1 MFKGRRFLALIPA
14 RGGSK
19 GLKDKNIR
27 QLNNKP
33 LLAYTIEAA
42 KESRIFDRIIVSTDS
57 EKIAA
62 VALKYGAEVPF
73 MRPKELATDTASS
86 MDVLIYTIEL
96 LQESNDKYDY
106 VALLQ
111 PTSPLRTS
119 QDIVGAVNLLIEK
132 NANSVVSVCR
142 VEHSPLWSNTLPED
156 LSLKDFIRPE
166 IRNLRRQDL
175 PIFYRLNGAIYI
187 VKVSYILESKD
198 FFGQESYAYIMP
210 VNRSVDIDTELDLV
224 LAEVLLQHEKQQI

>member
-1 MFKGRRFLALIPA
+1 MFKGKCFLALIPA

-27 QLNNKP
+27 LLNNKP

-57 EKIAA
+57 EKIAV

-132 NANSVVSVCR
+132 NANSVVSVCK

>member
-57 EKIAA
+57 EEIAA

-132 NANSVVSVCR
+132 NANSVVSVCK

>member
-1 MFKGRRFLALIPA
+1 M
-14 RGGSK
+14 
-19 GLKDKNIR
+19 
-27 QLNNKP
+27 
-33 LLAYTIEAA
+33 AYTIEAA

>member
-1 MFKGRRFLALIPA
+1 MFIGRPLLALIPA

>member
-1 MFKGRRFLALIPA
+1 MFKGKHFLALIPA

-27 QLNNKP
+27 LLNNKP

-42 KESRIFDRIIVSTDS
+42 KKSGIFDRIIVSTDS

-62 VALKYGAEVPF
+62 VALKYDVEVPF

-86 MDVLIYTIEL
+86 MDVLIHTIKL
-96 LQESNDKYDY
+96 LQESGDIYDY

-119 QDIVGAVNLLIEK
+119 QDIVEAANLLIKK
-132 NANSVVSVCR
+132 NANSVVSVCK

-166 IRNLRRQDL
+166 IKNLRRQDL

-187 VKVSYILESKD
+187 AKVSYILETKD
-198 FFGQESYAYIMP
+198 FLRQGSYAYIMP
-210 VNRSVDIDTELDLV
+210 VNRSVDIDTEFDLA
-224 LAEVLLQHEKQQI
+224 LAEVLLQHEKQQT

>member
-1 MFKGRRFLALIPA
+1 MFKGKRFLALIPA

-27 QLNNKP
+27 LLNNKP

-42 KESRIFDRIIVSTDS
+42 KKSGIFDRIIVSTDS

-86 MDVLIYTIEL
+86 MDVLIHTIEL
-96 LQESNDKYDY
+96 LQESGDIYDY
-106 VALLQ
+106 VVLLQ

-119 QDIVGAVNLLIEK
+119 QDIVEAANLLIEK
-132 NANSVVSVCR
+132 NANSVVSVCK
-142 VEHSPLWSNTLPED
+142 VGHSPLWSNTLPED

-166 IRNLRRQDL
+166 IKNLRRQDL

-187 VKVSYILESKD
+187 AKVSYILETKD
-198 FFGQESYAYIMP
+198 FFGQGSYAYIMP
-210 VNRSVDIDTELDLV
+210 VNRSVDIDTEFDLA
-224 LAEVLLQHEKQQI
+224 LAEVLLQHEKQ

>member
-132 NANSVVSVCR
+132 NANSVVSVCK

>member
-1 MFKGRRFLALIPA
+1 MFKGKCFLALIPA

-27 QLNNKP
+27 LLNNKP

-57 EKIAA
+57 EKIAV

-86 MDVLIYTIEL
+86 MDVLIHTIKL

-119 QDIVGAVNLLIEK
+119 QDIVEAADLSIEK
-132 NANSVVSVCR
+132 
-142 VEHSPLWSNTLPED
+142 
-156 LSLKDFIRPE
+156 
-166 IRNLRRQDL
+166 RQ
-175 PIFYRLNGAIYI
+175 
-187 VKVSYILESKD
+187 
-198 FFGQESYAYIMP
+198 FGWKC
-210 VNRSVDIDTELDLV
+210 L
-224 LAEVLLQHEKQQI
+224 

>member
-132 NANSVVSVCR
+132 NANSVVSVCK

-210 VNRSVDIDTELDLV
+210 VNRSVDTDTELDLV

>member
-42 KESRIFDRIIVSTDS
+42 KESEIFDRIIVSTDS

>member
-1 MFKGRRFLALIPA
+1 MFKGKRFLALIPA

-27 QLNNKP
+27 LLNNKP

-42 KESRIFDRIIVSTDS
+42 KESGIFDRIIVSTDS

-86 MDVLIYTIEL
+86 MDVLIHTIKL
-96 LQESNDKYDY
+96 LQESGDIYDY
-106 VALLQ
+106 VVLLQ

-119 QDIVGAVNLLIEK
+119 QDIVEAANLLIKK

-166 IRNLRRQDL
+166 IKNLRRQDL

-187 VKVSYILESKD
+187 AKVSYILETKD
-198 FFGQESYAYIMP
+198 FFGQGSYAYIMP
-210 VNRSVDIDTELDLV
+210 VNRSVDIDTEFDLA
-224 LAEVLLQHEKQQI
+224 LAEVLLQHEKQQT